1 MALRKETGL
10 DFFTI
15 CGRVRADMATP
26 ILPAELAE
34 LAAPLAAA
42 FASHQRVVSA
52 KARIGLFYQNPA
64 ATELFRKVS
73 DFGEQLHAKSE
84 AGMKPTEQ
92 EFAQFDELRR
102 DVINNPLCKG
112 FLEAREELDSML
124 RAVNQYLFLAIEK
137 GEAPTAEEV
146 EKSLTQRMSACSCG
160 GNCSGECDGNCDGS
174 CHEKEKHCKR
184 QD

>member
-84 AGMKPTEQ
+84 AGMK
-92 EFAQFDELRR
+92 RR

-160 GNCSGECDGNCDGS
+160 ENCSGECDGNCDGS